1 MAKIVKIFLIAAFSC
16 VLAFGA
22 SSEAFFAKFDKD
34 FIVAT
39 PNYKRSLHKELKS
52 LYEGASQ
59 KEVRIK
65 ALKRLVYSSKNLG
78 LDSSPYEKE
87 LARINTKSADKT
99 KSKNSSDESKQS
111 SNSAEKKSSK
121 KYKKTSSASSD
132 DYQA

>member
-1 MAKIVKIFLIAAFSC
+1 MAKIVKNFLIAAFSC

-22 SSEAFFAKFDKD
+22 SGEAFFAKFDKD

-52 LYEGASQ
+52 LYQGASQ

-78 LDSSPYEKE
+78 LDSSAYENE
-87 LARINTKSADKT
+87 LARLNKSASAANEAKP
-99 KSKNSSDESKQS
+99 KSSKQS
-111 SNSAEKKSSK
+111 KERRDASNSKERLRKK
-121 KYKKTSSASSD
+121 
-132 DYQA
+132 Q

>member
-22 SSEAFFAKFDKD
+22 SSEAFLAKFDKD

-52 LYEGASQ
+52 LYQDASD

-78 LDSSPYEKE
+78 LDSSPYESA
-87 LARINTKSADKT
+87 LAKLQGKASDSSTNSKKLKDENTKNS
-99 KSKNSSDESKQS
+99 KSTDE
-111 SNSAEKKSSK
+111 NNA
-121 KYKKTSSASSD
+121 
-132 DYQA
+132 

>member
-52 LYEGASQ
+52 LYQGASD

-78 LDSSPYEKE
+78 LDSSPY
-87 LARINTKSADKT
+87 KSALAKLQG
-99 KSKNSSDESKQS
+99 KASDSLS
-111 SNSAEKKSSK
+111 LIHI
-121 KYKKTSSASSD
+121 
-132 DYQA
+132 